1 MFKLLKRKFYSVL
14 IVIFI
19 LLIILMIS
27 AYLVIEKAL
36 VSDYT
41 SKTEDIA
48 RKITDDFRIKSDYA
62 EDISELFVGQ
72 LMDKSDYNGDFIS
85 EEFNGNINEIK
96 IYDSDI
102 VGLGIFWNNGKC
114 VISAAEYLKLAPEI
128 RNAAKNLQEKKWLV
142 ISNENNG
149 YIFLVLPIEN
159 KYNSEKGYAAV
170 DVSLLKRTYES
181 GSLFLRDASAYLQT
195 GENRLYISGDGS
207 KNKDSDC
214 DMKHEEDIS
223 SDFKIVMKFPMTD
236 VNNRFRNV
244 KIYLI
249 IFGIICMGLA
259 SLTVHNMVKRITG
272 ELEALKNE
280 IDLYAKTE
288 ASQLKGV
295 SGIDNGYGS

>member
-128 RNAAKNLQEKKWLV
+128 RNAAKNLDQ
-142 ISNENNG
+142 
-149 YIFLVLPIEN
+149 
-159 KYNSEKGYAAV
+159 
-170 DVSLLKRTYES
+170 
-181 GSLFLRDASAYLQT
+181 
-195 GENRLYISGDGS
+195 NRHPG
-207 KNKDSDC
+207 
-214 DMKHEEDIS
+214 
-223 SDFKIVMKFPMTD
+223 
-236 VNNRFRNV
+236 
-244 KIYLI
+244 
-249 IFGIICMGLA
+249 
-259 SLTVHNMVKRITG
+259 
-272 ELEALKNE
+272 
-280 IDLYAKTE
+280 
-288 ASQLKGV
+288 
-295 SGIDNGYGS
+295 